1 MELLDSSQ
9 YQRLKASGQLPSP
22 QGVAFA
28 IIKLLQRDDYR
39 IEDLVHLVQ
48 SDPAIAGRLLK
59 FANAAI
65 FGNGRPIVS
74 LSKAVISLG
83 AFRVRDLVL
92 GFSVLHNH
100 RSGDCPGFDYT
111 HFWSRALATAI
122 AAQALAR
129 QARVSAEENFTA
141 GLLCDVGELA
151 LASLFPQE
159 YSRIHGKYPA
169 NVLEQRAAEEAE
181 FGTDHRQLGA
191 TMLADWGLPDILV
204 QSCYHCEQP
213 EEAGFTEGSRAHLI
227 TTTLHFSRTLA
238 RICVAGEKE
247 QWSMVPGLYSLG
259 AQLGIGPDELSRL
272 ADQIAAR
279 WREWGQT
286 LDIRTREL
294 PPFADLLSAVPPA
307 ETIQQGEADN
317 LHRRLALIVGQP
329 TDASV
334 LHTQLAGAGYQ
345 VQAVPNGG
353 DGLMVAL
360 RETPQLILIDVNCP
374 ELDAVAFAHALR
386 ESPLG
391 REAVLLLVGPE
402 CEQDRLLIGV
412 EAGGDDLLVT
422 PMTPQ
427 ILSARLHAIGRL
439 VQLREEIRRQR
450 QDTVDSAQEWA
461 GSRRRLLQV
470 AMTDPLTRLA
480 NRRHGMDFLAAEL
493 NFARSNNLPL
503 SCLMA
508 DIDHF
513 KLVNDDL
520 GHDAGDQVLAA
531 VARLLQTNARSE
543 DLVFRYGG
551 EEFCIVCPGCSRA
564 DVWTIAERM
573 RAAVAAEVMNLSLN
587 HRHVTISIGCAE
599 LDPGHQTPDDLI
611 RDADKALYRA
621 KQAGRNRVEG

>member
-1 MELLDSSQ
+1 MELLESSQ

-39 IEDLVHLVQ
+39 IEELVHLVQ

-59 FANAAI
+59 FANAAA
-65 FGNGRPIVS
+65 FGSGRPIVS
-74 LSKAVISLG
+74 LAKAVISLG

-100 RSGDCPGFDYT
+100 RSGDCPGFDYPQ
-111 HFWSRALATAI
+111 FWSRALATAI
-122 AAQALAR
+122 GAQALAR

-151 LASLFPQE
+151 LAALFPQE
-159 YSRIHGKYPA
+159 YSRLHGKYGNA
-169 NVLEQRAAEEAE
+169 IEQCAAEQAS

-204 QSCYHCEQP
+204 ESCYHCERP
-213 EEAGFTEGSRAHLI
+213 EEAGFSEGSRVHLI
-227 TTTLHFSRTLA
+227 TTTLHFSRALA

-247 QWSMVPGLYSLG
+247 QWSMVPSLYSLG
-259 AQLGIGPDELSRL
+259 AQLGIAPDELSRQ

-279 WREWGQT
+279 WRDWGKT
-286 LDIRTREL
+286 LDVRTRDL

-307 ETIQQGEADN
+307 ETLVEGEESP
-317 LHRRLALIVGQP
+317 LPRRQALIVGQP
-329 TDASV
+329 GN
-334 LHTQLAGAGYQ
+334 LPQLQGQLTGIGYRVQTVPSGA
-345 VQAVPNGG
+345 

-360 RETPQLILIDVNCP
+360 RETPQLILIDIDCP

-391 REAVLLLVGPE
+391 REAVLLLLGPE
-402 CEQDRLLIGV
+402 SGEDRLLKGV

-422 PMTPQ
+422 PVTPQ
-427 ILSARLHAIGRL
+427 LLSARLHAVGRL

-450 QDTVDSAQEWA
+450 QGAVDSAQEWA

-480 NRRHGMDFLAAEL
+480 NRRHGLDFLAAEL
-493 NFARSNNLPL
+493 IFARSNNLPL

-520 GHDAGDQVLAA
+520 GHEAGDQVLAT

-551 EEFCIVCPGCSRA
+551 EEFCIVCPGCNRA

-573 RAAVAAEVMNLSLN
+573 RQAVEIEVMKVSNAQ
-587 HRHVTISIGCAE
+587 RQVTISIGCAE
-599 LDPGHQTPDDLI
+599 LDPGHQTPDDLL

-621 KQAGRNRVEG
+621 KQGGRNRVEG

>member
-1 MELLDSSQ
+1 MELLESSQ

-39 IEDLVHLVQ
+39 IEELIHLVQ

-74 LSKAVISLG
+74 LAKAVISLG

-100 RSGDCPGFDYT
+100 RSGDCPGFDYP

-151 LASLFPQE
+151 LAALFPQE
-159 YSRIHGKYPA
+159 YSPIHGKYSG
-169 NVLEQRAAEEAE
+169 NFLEQRAAEQAQ

-204 QSCYHCEQP
+204 ESCYHAEQP
-213 EEAGFTEGSRAHLI
+213 EEAGFNEGSRVHLI
-227 TTTLHFSRTLA
+227 TTTLHFARTLA

-259 AQLGIGPDELSRL
+259 AQLGISPDELSHL

-279 WREWGQT
+279 WREWGKT

-307 ETIQQGEADN
+307 ETDEDGETSGA
-317 LHRRLALIVGQP
+317 LRRVALIVGQP
-329 TDASV
+329 AGGELLQSQVT
-334 LHTQLAGAGYQ
+334 GAGYR
-345 VQAVPNGG
+345 VQTVPSGA

-360 RETPQLILIDVNCP
+360 RETPQLILIDIDCP

-391 REAVLLLVGPE
+391 RESVLLLVGPE
-402 CEQDRLLIGV
+402 SEQDRLLKGV
-412 EAGGDDLLVT
+412 EAGGDDMLVT
-422 PMTPQ
+422 PVTPQ
-427 ILSARLHAIGRL
+427 VLSARLHAVGRL
-439 VQLREEIRRQR
+439 VQLREEILRQR
-450 QDTVDSAQEWA
+450 QGTVDSAQEWA

-470 AMTDPLTRLA
+470 AMTDPLTHLA
-480 NRRHGMDFLAAEL
+480 NRRHGLDFLAAEL
-493 NFARSNNLPL
+493 IFARGNNLPL

-520 GHDAGDQVLAA
+520 GHDAGDLVLAN
-531 VARLLQTNARSE
+531 VARLLQLNARSE
-543 DLVFRYGG
+543 DMVFRYGG
-551 EEFCIVCPGCSRA
+551 EEFCIVCPGCNRA
-564 DVWTIAERM
+564 DAWTIAERM
-573 RAAVAAEVMNLSLN
+573 RTAIEAEVTTFTQGE
-587 HRHVTISIGCAE
+587 RRVTVSIGCAE
-599 LDPGHQTPDDLI
+599 LEPGHQSPDELI

-621 KQAGRNRVEG
+621 KQGGRNRVEG